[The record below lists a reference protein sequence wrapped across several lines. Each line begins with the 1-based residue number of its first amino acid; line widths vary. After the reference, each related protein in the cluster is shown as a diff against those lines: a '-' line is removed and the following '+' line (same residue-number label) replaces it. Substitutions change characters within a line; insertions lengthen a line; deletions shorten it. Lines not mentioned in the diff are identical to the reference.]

1 MPNQGHE
8 KRTFRMADEPWA
20 RFVAACQAADVD
32 PHVMLRT
39 LVLWYSRTPGV
50 TVKRPPAPPSSQ

>member
-1 MPNQGHE
+1 MPNQGHD
-8 KRTFRMADEPWA
+8 KRTFRMADEPWK
-20 RFVAACQAADVD
+20 RFAAACETADVD

-50 TVKRPPAPPSSQ
+50 TVRRPPERSSSD